1 MSFKDAD
8 PPTEAELVSAEPA
21 IIVGRDAFVYYLTEY
36 LVFLHNAGNHVLFSL
51 PDFDDDRYRLTIDYS
66 LVGGTVLEVDHIHG
80 VSVDKINTYLSSVW
94 LKAAM
99 LTGGDVTDWKSLC
112 LAEYRTTWRPMG
124 DADDHFILRLGA
136 PRVKPVCSR
145 EAIVYFTVDE
155 VLFYESADFTK

>member
-1 MSFKDAD
+1 MAD
-8 PPTEAELVSAEPA
+8 HSTEAELVSAEPA
-21 IIVGRDAFVYYLTEY
+21 VIVGRDAFVYYLQEY

-66 LVGGTVLEVDHIHG
+66 LMGGTVLEVDDIHG

-99 LTGGDVTDWKSLC
+99 LAGDAAAAAADWKSLC
-112 LAEYRTTWRPMG
+112 LAEYRSTWRPMA

-155 VLFYESADFTK
+155 VLFYDDADFTK